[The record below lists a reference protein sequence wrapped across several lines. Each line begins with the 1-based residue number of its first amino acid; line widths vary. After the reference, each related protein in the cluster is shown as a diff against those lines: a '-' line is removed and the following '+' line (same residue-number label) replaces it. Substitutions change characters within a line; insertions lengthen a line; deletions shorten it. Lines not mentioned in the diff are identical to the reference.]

1 MILLG
6 FVGVILLFVGLG
18 KHDIVTGDR
27 LIFAGIAL
35 LVLWMVIW
43 CACPKVREYYERR
56 YAQW

>member
-6 FVGVILLFVGLG
+6 LVGTILALVGLG
-18 KHDIVTGDR
+18 KTDIAIGDS

-43 CACPKVREYYERR
+43 CACPKVRDYYENN
-56 YAQW
+56 YSQW

>member
-6 FVGVILLFVGLG
+6 LVGVILLFVGLG
-18 KHDIVTGDR
+18 KHDITVGDR

>member
-6 FVGVILLFVGLG
+6 LVGVILLFLGLG

-27 LIFAGIAL
+27 LMFAGIAL

-43 CACPKVREYYERR
+43 CACPTVREYYERR

>member
-6 FVGVILLFVGLG
+6 LVGVILLFLGLG
-18 KHDIVTGDR
+18 KHDIVTGDH
-27 LIFAGIAL
+27 LMFAGIAL